1 MVKNRAEMENR
12 GENCVSSTVYK
23 EEANYGC
30 EDANYLD
37 KRVFYNLKKSFQMLT
52 SCERHKLYETFKI
65 LDSCMEAIAMNA
77 CREELLSGLSEEL
90 KGRDC
95 LEWWIEQLSAL
106 GINNYTRVDQ
116 NYIRHR
122 DLPELERRIGQQ
134 LESVRLDDL
143 LIPYRVDEE
152 DEERGYDKDSTG
164 HHHGS
169 LLKVGRIM
177 DAYLAEIAW
186 DPYLTLQKFRA
197 IIERL
202 PDYART

>member
-12 GENCVSSTVYK
+12 GENFVSSTVYK

-37 KRVFYNLKKSFQMLT
+37 KRVFYNLKKSFQVLT

-65 LDSCMEAIAMNA
+65 LADCMEAIAMNA

-106 GINNYTRVDQ
+106 GINNYTRNCQEKREIVEA
-116 NYIRHR
+116 IVTL
-122 DLPELERRIGQQ
+122 LPSGQRGSIIP
-134 LESVRLDDL
+134 LSFLLGMKGRVR
-143 LIPYRVDEE
+143 PY
-152 DEERGYDKDSTG
+152 EERGYDKDSTG

-177 DAYLAEIAW
+177 DAYLDEIAW

-202 PDYART
+202 PDYAHT

>member
-1 MVKNRAEMENR
+1 MENR
-12 GENCVSSTVYK
+12 GENFVSSTVYK

-37 KRVFYNLKKSFQMLT
+37 KRVFYNLKKSFQVLT

-65 LDSCMEAIAMNA
+65 LAGCMEAIAMNA

-106 GINNYTRVDQ
+106 GINNYTRV
-116 NYIRHR
+116 
-122 DLPELERRIGQQ
+122 
-134 LESVRLDDL
+134 
-143 LIPYRVDEE
+143 E